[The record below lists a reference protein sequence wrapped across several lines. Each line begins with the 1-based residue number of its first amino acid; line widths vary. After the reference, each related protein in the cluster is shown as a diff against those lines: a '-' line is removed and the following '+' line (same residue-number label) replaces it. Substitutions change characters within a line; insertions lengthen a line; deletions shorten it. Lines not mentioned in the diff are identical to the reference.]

1 MSLSQ
6 GEMAHELRSWS
17 RFASALRDEDRE
29 RFERMLASACEA
41 MPAMQASA
49 SPFPVEALLMGILF
63 SQHRTIE
70 ELKAEL
76 AKRGPR

>member
-1 MSLSQ
+1 MSLSG
-6 GEMAHELRSWS
+6 GEMARELQSWK
-17 RFASALRDEDRE
+17 RFASALRDGDRE

-63 SQHRTIE
+63 SQHRVIE
-70 ELKAEL
+70 DLKAEL

>member
-1 MSLSQ
+1 MNVSEA
-6 GEMAHELRSWS
+6 EMADELRSWK
-17 RFASALRDEDRE
+17 RFASALRDEDRA
-29 RFERMLASACEA
+29 RFERMLASACES

-63 SQHRTIE
+63 SQHRLIE

-76 AKRGPR
+76 GRSAK